1 MNRIIKRKKISGKI
15 YCVVRVIDITDKD
28 IFKICKIIKDENHL
42 SILSKLSKK
51 LLTKLLIILL
61 SEKNFFYV
69 MLEKE
74 KIIGYIIFSKKY
86 EHLIKFFL
94 EQKYK
99 IILDLVKNIRI
110 IEIMKLIINF
120 FIFKD
125 KKKYKAL
132 RVNSHLSFL
141 AITKKYQSK
150 GLGKFF
156 LNISTSDFIEKN
168 NYKKIYV
175 IASDQR
181 TVNFYEKK
189 VGFKYFYKFFECG
202 KIQKVLF
209 KNFNLRS

>member
-86 EHLIKFFL
+86 EHLVNFFF
-94 EQKYK
+94 
-99 IILDLVKNIRI
+99 DKNI
-110 IEIMKLIINF
+110 E
-120 FIFKD
+120 
-125 KKKYKAL
+125 
-132 RVNSHLSFL
+132 
-141 AITKKYQSK
+141 
-150 GLGKFF
+150 
-156 LNISTSDFIEKN
+156 
-168 NYKKIYV
+168 
-175 IASDQR
+175 
-181 TVNFYEKK
+181 
-189 VGFKYFYKFFECG
+189 
-202 KIQKVLF
+202 LF
-209 KNFNLRS
+209 

>member
-15 YCVVRVIDITDKD
+15 YCVVRVLDITDKD
-28 IFKICKIIKDENHL
+28 IFKICKIVKDENHL
-42 SILSKLSKK
+42 SILSKLSTK

-86 EHLIKFFL
+86 EHLVNFFFA
-94 EQKYK
+94 QKYR
-99 IILDLVKNIRI
+99 IILDLIKNIKL
-110 IEIMKLIINF
+110 IEIIKLIVNF
-120 FIFKD
+120 FIFKN
-125 KKKYKAL
+125 KKKYRSL

-141 AITKKYQSK
+141 AIAKKYQSK